1 MARRSPRGL
10 TGWLGGAVV
19 ATAMVG
25 GVVAAAPA
33 AALPGTGS
41 AAAVVNLNDY
51 CAEPGAVAQLS
62 DGRTVY
68 CARVWQT
75 DAYVWTYSR
84 DGLNR
89 DPNTRG
95 YTCDSDVCRFP
106 DGAIVP
112 NYLRCGLLCGEPA
125 TSGDIQSGFADCFNA
140 GASYEECHQR
150 APR

>member
-25 GVVAAAPA
+25 GVVAGAPA

-62 DGRTVY
+62 DGR
-68 CARVWQT
+68 R
-75 DAYVWTYSR
+75 
-84 DGLNR
+84 LL
-89 DPNTRG
+89 
-95 YTCDSDVCRFP
+95 RFSVA
-106 DGAIVP
+106 DRR
-112 NYLRCGLLCGEPA
+112 LRLVL
-125 TSGDIQSGFADCFNA
+125 QS
-140 GASYEECHQR
+140 
-150 APR
+150 